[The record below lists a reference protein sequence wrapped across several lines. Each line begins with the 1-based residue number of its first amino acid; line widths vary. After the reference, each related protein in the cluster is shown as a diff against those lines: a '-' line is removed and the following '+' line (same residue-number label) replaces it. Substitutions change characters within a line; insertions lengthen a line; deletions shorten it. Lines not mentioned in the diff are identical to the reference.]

1 MTNGVCPSDTSN
13 ALLIVN
19 DCIYVGLDELN
30 NDKVTVYPNPTSDL
44 LNIKVTG
51 VFGKSML
58 FVQDLNGRIVYQQDV
73 TFDSLTNQTIDVSKL
88 GTGLY
93 HLIVLNKDEKLVIPF
108 SKN

>member
-13 ALLIVN
+13 ALLIIN

-30 NDKVTVYPNPTSDL
+30 NEKVTVYPNPTSDL
-44 LNIKVTG
+44 LNINATG
-51 VFGKSML
+51 ISGKSM
-58 FVQDLNGRIVYQQDV
+58 FYVQDLNGRLVYQQES
-73 TFDSLTNQTIDVSKL
+73 TFETLMKQTIDVSKL

-93 HLIVLNKDEKLVIPF
+93 HLIVINKDEKWVIPF